1 MIGVRRG
8 RPGDAVG
15 IAAVHVAAWRSAYPG
30 ILPDTYLAGLSV
42 PRHAAQYDRMLRSG
56 DGVFVATASGTD
68 LPEGQRPRIVGF
80 ATASLARAGHLRLGD
95 GEIHTLY
102 VSDDWRERGIGRRL
116 MRATAGF
123 LAKDGARSAYL
134 WVLSDNPSR
143 WFYER
148 LGGRPVARGQ
158 VRVAGRSLT
167 QTAFVWDPIERL
179 LTERTS
185 AA

>member
-1 MIGVRRG
+1 M
-8 RPGDAVG
+8 
-15 IAAVHVAAWRSAYPG
+15 
-30 ILPDTYLAGLSV
+30 
-42 PRHAAQYDRMLRSG
+42 
-56 DGVFVATASGTD
+56 FVATASGTD
-68 LPEGQRPRIVGF
+68 LPVGERPRIVGF
-80 ATASLARAGHLRLGD
+80 ATAGLARSAGLRLGD

-102 VSDDWRERGIGRRL
+102 VLDDWRERGIGRRL
-116 MRATAGF
+116 IRAAAGF

-134 WVLSDNPSR
+134 WVLSENPSR

-148 LGGRPVARGQ
+148 LGGRTAARST